1 MSFFVYILRCND
13 GTLYAGSTNDIVRRL
28 YQHNNL
34 KSGATYTKGRRP
46 VVLIYVEIFK
56 TLRKAKQREYAVK
69 CLTREEKFKL
79 IED

>member
-13 GTLYAGSTNDIVRRL
+13 LTLYVGSTNDIVRRL

-46 VVLIYVEIFK
+46 VTLIYLESFK
-56 TLRKAKQREYAVK
+56 TFREARQREYALK
-69 CLTREEKFKL
+69 CLTREEKLKL
-79 IED
+79 IQN